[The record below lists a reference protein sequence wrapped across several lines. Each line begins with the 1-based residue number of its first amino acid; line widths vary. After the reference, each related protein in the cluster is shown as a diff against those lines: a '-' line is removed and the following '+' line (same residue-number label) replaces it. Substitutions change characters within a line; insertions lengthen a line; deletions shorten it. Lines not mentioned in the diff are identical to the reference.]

1 MAVAP
6 RVCVVKK
13 APMNKPVLLNY
24 DQVPN
29 MALQL
34 SKAALARR
42 TARADV
48 DIPFIEARV
57 SNVKTSPERL
67 AAYRRV
73 CGLPDTGTLPPTWP
87 QVLAMP
93 VHTAMLVHKS
103 FPLPLL
109 GLVHVS
115 NVIEEHRPIAND
127 ESLELHCVI
136 DASRPHRSGIEFDI
150 RTTVSVKGDVA
161 WTSVTTA
168 LVKVKGAGA
177 AARKEERRR
186 EGPGEPAAALRSV
199 IWHVPENRGREYAR
213 VAGDWNPIHVHALL
227 ARPFGFPRAIVHGL
241 WTFARCVGESWDLL
255 PDTPR
260 RLEIAFRRPV
270 LLPSTVSFSAQATED
285 TGGIAFSV
293 RGRDGSTVYLTGS
306 ASPFVP

>member
-1 MAVAP
+1 MT
-6 RVCVVKK
+6 
-13 APMNKPVLLNY
+13 KPISLNF
-24 DQVPN
+24 DHVPN

-34 SKAALARR
+34 SRAAVARR
-42 TARADV
+42 TARADAV
-48 DIPFIEARV
+48 IPVIEARV
-57 SNVKTSPERL
+57 SNVRTPPERL

-93 VHTAMLVHKS
+93 VHTAMLVNKG

-115 NVIEEHRPIAND
+115 NVIEEHRPIADD
-127 ESLELHCVI
+127 EPLDLHCVI
-136 DASRPHRSGIEFDI
+136 DASRPRRSGIEFDI
-150 RTTVSVKGDVA
+150 RTTVSAAGDVV

-168 LVKVKGAGA
+168 LVKVKGVSG

-186 EGPGEPAAALRSV
+186 ESPGEPEAALRSV
-199 IWHVPENRGREYAR
+199 IWHVPENRGRQYAR

-241 WTFARCVGESWDLL
+241 WTFARCLGESWDLL

-270 LLPSTVSFSAQATED
+270 LLPSTVSFSAHATEQP
-285 TGGIAFSV
+285 GGLAFSV
-293 RGRDGSTVYLTGS
+293 RGRDGSSVFLTGS